1 MQPTPSSP
9 PTQHVYRGH
18 GKHSVRLAVCQTDD
32 DGLLQVPTIADL
44 VPVRRIMT
52 REVVCAR
59 EDLDL
64 GTLMDL
70 MIRRHIG
77 CVPIV
82 DERGRPIGMVTKFD
96 AVEQRVAAPAA
107 GGKAPATAGDL
118 MMPLALALDEHATVG
133 DAAAMMAI
141 EDVHHVVI
149 VADSGALVGVVSTM
163 DIVRWLTANDSATV
177 SDEPR

>member
-1 MQPTPSSP
+1 
-9 PTQHVYRGH
+9 
-18 GKHSVRLAVCQTDD
+18 
-32 DGLLQVPTIADL
+32 
-44 VPVRRIMT
+44 
-52 REVVCAR
+52 
-59 EDLDL
+59 
-64 GTLMDL
+64 
-70 MIRRHIG
+70 
-77 CVPIV
+77 
-82 DERGRPIGMVTKFD
+82 MVTKFD

-133 DAAAMMAI
+133 DAAATMAI

-163 DIVRWLTANDSATV
+163 DIVRWLTANDSAEV